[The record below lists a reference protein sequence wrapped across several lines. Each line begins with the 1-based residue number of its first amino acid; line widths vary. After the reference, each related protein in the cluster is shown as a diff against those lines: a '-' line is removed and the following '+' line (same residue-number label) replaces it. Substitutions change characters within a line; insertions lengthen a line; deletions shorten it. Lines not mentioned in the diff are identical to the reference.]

1 MAGYHLKVIK
11 KGILGDF
18 TKVEEEFEEFLDAYE
33 QSCTIMALVELSDF
47 MGALKHYYVKH
58 NKGYDKSEW
67 EEVLHYYSMPRT
79 YESQCSFEQLID
91 GFKQCQNKDDNT
103 LSLSIFLNLLNNY
116 LRAYNININ
125 DLIRMS
131 EITERA
137 FVSGERK

>member
-11 KGILGDF
+11 RGTLGDF
-18 TKVEEEFEEFLDAYE
+18 SKVEEEFEEFLDAHE
-33 QSCTIMALVELSDF
+33 QKCTIMALVELSDLV
-47 MGALKHYYVKH
+47 GSLKHYYAKH

-67 EEVLHYYSMPRT
+67 DEVLHYYSIPRT
-79 YESQCSFEQLID
+79 YDTHCSFDQLVES
-91 GFKQCQNKDDNT
+91 FRQCQNKEDNT

-116 LRAYNININ
+116 LRAYNLNIN
-125 DLIRMS
+125 DLISMS